1 MKAIEHIE
9 KIRQIN
15 LSLQTS
21 LNVSSEDML
30 EKVQNLIEEN
40 KELKKNKNK
49 TVKKSTVFSETFE
62 IDDFK
67 LVVEQVKIDN
77 PKELRNLVDAK
88 KNTNEK
94 VCVVLMSVSKNK
106 VALVCGVTKNLC
118 ESLSAKDVIA
128 ELSKQINGT
137 GGGRSDFAQGAGET
151 ENVQDFVT
159 SISNTV
165 KSLAK

>member
-1 MKAIEHIE
+1 
-9 KIRQIN
+9 
-15 LSLQTS
+15 
-21 LNVSSEDML
+21 
-30 EKVQNLIEEN
+30 
-40 KELKKNKNK
+40 
-49 TVKKSTVFSETFE
+49 
-62 IDDFK
+62 
-67 LVVEQVKIDN
+67 
-77 PKELRNLVDAK
+77 
-88 KNTNEK
+88 
-94 VCVVLMSVSKNK
+94 MSVSKSK

-137 GGGRSDFAQGAGET
+137 GGGRPDFAQGAGET